1 MNRLLTLGA
10 LALLAGCASTPTQ
23 DGRALRLAPGW
34 WASPRPLAVQRL
46 AGEAQ
51 ALADEPACLGARLI
65 EVPDVAHALWLET
78 DGPARATLSAA
89 FAAAGV
95 QAYAASDAAA
105 RRAPDEVAAGR
116 AALARAQALRAAE
129 PRDAQAAADEARER
143 FAAAGDAL
151 LAAEAALF
159 AADAAL
165 AAGEPLPALPSPP
178 VVAQRVQAALLEAGA
193 EGLAASDPI
202 LEFADRAQHGAAL
215 ERIAAAVQR
224 GALRPPVDPSALH
237 LARSGLAVRA
247 GEGELALLTADL
259 GLRLAEAEP
268 PGQARELRLAEARL
282 ALAQARLLMGQ
293 PAAAALEATTVAE
306 NAPTLAFQARGE
318 SLLGQALWARGQAE
332 AAAEAYARAAQ
343 SAQGSADA
351 DTLSRA
357 QLNRAAAL
365 LTAKA
370 DLDQVD
376 ACLRPIPG
384 EGREAQTRREVLR
397 VLVGLLRGELTG
409 PLAAE
414 RIEAQLDLAR
424 GAGAYAVLQRYGDL
438 PQRLNDR
445 ARALPR

>member
-1 MNRLLTLGA
+1 MNRLLPLGA
-10 LALLAGCASTPTQ
+10 LALLAGCASPPTQ

-51 ALADEPACLGARLI
+51 ALADEPACLGARLL

-78 DGPARATLSAA
+78 DGPARAALSAA
-89 FAAAGV
+89 FAAVGV

-105 RRAPDEVAAGR
+105 LRAPGEVAAGR
-116 AALARAQALRAAE
+116 AALARARALRAGKPGE
-129 PRDAQAAADEARER
+129 AQAAADEARER
-143 FAAAGDAL
+143 FASAGDAL
-151 LAAEAALF
+151 LATEAALL

-165 AAGEPLPALPSPP
+165 AARAPLPALPAAP
-178 VVAQRVQAALLEAGA
+178 VTPQRVQAALLEAGGG
-193 EGLAASDPI
+193 GLTASDPVVQ
-202 LEFADRAQHGAAL
+202 LAEQAHHGAAL

-224 GALRPPVDPSALH
+224 GALRPPADPGALH
-237 LARSGLAVRA
+237 LARSNQAVRA

-259 GLRLAEAEP
+259 ALRLAETQP
-268 PGQARELRLAEARL
+268 PGQARQLRLAEARL

-293 PAAAALEATTVAE
+293 PAAAALEATAVAE
-306 NAPTLAFQARGE
+306 NAPTLALQARGE
-318 SLLGQALWARGQAE
+318 SLLGQALGARGQTE

-343 SAQGSADA
+343 SAQGTSDT

-365 LTAKA
+365 LAAKA

-384 EGREAQTRREVLR
+384 ESREAQTRREVLR

-414 RIEAQLDLAR
+414 RIEAQLELAR

-438 PQRLNDR
+438 PQRLTDR
-445 ARALPR
+445 ARSLPR